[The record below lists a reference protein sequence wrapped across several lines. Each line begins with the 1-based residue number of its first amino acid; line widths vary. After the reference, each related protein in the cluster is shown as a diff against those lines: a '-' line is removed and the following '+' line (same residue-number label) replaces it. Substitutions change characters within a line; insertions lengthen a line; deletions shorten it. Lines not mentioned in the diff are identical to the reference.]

1 MLQCC
6 ASVGNNDAW
15 QLIDATK
22 DGKMREVKRQT
33 KFIKA
38 AGIIL
43 ALCCLFLMFSPVPGI
58 RAEGELRLSASQESV
73 LLEPGAAATLNV
85 NYSSDVSVK
94 IVNVTLNNQ
103 EAQSFTVQNVLSP
116 SINANTGGLL
126 GSINITAPSVYSTGN
141 LVVTATAE
149 NADSPGPVFS
159 AQLLIPVSVNLP
171 PPAETDPNSTAEG
184 ATLPAETIPSV
195 AEESSVPL
203 EVGSG
208 LTLSLKLNGIGDPV
222 TVNVSENR
230 PETIPD
236 GYSEVV
242 AEIQAQNV
250 LTYKKAGRLPLVYVS
265 LVADGPES
273 LYAVDAQG
281 GNAYRFY
288 PDIYTTIGGQSAIVT
303 SLTETAPTPDLVSQS
318 LDINGLTTSSW
329 VGEIKGEEYTVIRAE
344 VEGKTSDLY
353 RYEIAADGAVTLS
366 LFNYANI
373 INPPSPTPVPTT
385 APTQS
390 GEGTTTA
397 AKGESG
403 GAAVDWVF
411 WGLLLLFLALL
422 GGLVLLFLHN
432 RRKRQPMDYRLNA
445 KHYDLPSEAQ
455 RSRNSRAGYPAAGNP
470 QARKKGIQLRELRPN
485 DFDDVDRY
493 FSERR
498 EVPQRRNIDPAA
510 RSGVRKPRIEEF
522 KPQQSS
528 TERYAGSGSTG
539 GRRNS
544 VQSRGQEGRAR
555 DRNARERNPYRSY
568 YKPQS
573 DLDNYYGTSGGGR
586 SSSGSNHLQN
596 PPHIKRVTHDEVYF
610 DSGRESGK
618 PPYGKN

>member
-1 MLQCC
+1 MIE
-6 ASVGNNDAW
+6 G
-15 QLIDATK
+15 
-22 DGKMREVKRQT
+22 KRQS
-33 KFIKA
+33 KFAKS

-43 ALCCLFLMFSPVPGI
+43 ALCCLFLMFSPLPKVH
-58 RAEGELRLSASQESV
+58 AEGELRLSASHESV
-73 LLEPGAAATLNV
+73 LLEPGAAATINV
-85 NYSSDVSVK
+85 NYSSDVSVR

-159 AQLLIPVSVNLP
+159 AQLLIPVAVNLP
-171 PPAETDPNSTAEG
+171 PPGETDPNATAET
-184 ATLPAETIPSV
+184 AAVPAETIPSA
-195 AEESSVPL
+195 AEEAGLVL
-203 EVGSG
+203 EPGSG
-208 LTLSLKLNGIGDPV
+208 LTLSLKLNGVGNPV

-230 PETIPD
+230 PETVPD

-250 LTYKKAGRLPLVYVS
+250 ITYKKAGRLPLVYVS

-303 SLTETAPTPDLVSQS
+303 SITETAPTPDLVSQS

-353 RYEIAADGAVTLS
+353 RYETAADGSATLS

-390 GEGTTTA
+390 GESTTA
-397 AKGESG
+397 AAKAESG
-403 GAAVDWVF
+403 GSSVDWFF

-422 GGLVLLFLHN
+422 AGLALIFLYN

-445 KHYDLPSEAQ
+445 QHYDSPSTAQ
-455 RSRNSRAGYPAAGNP
+455 RSRNSRSGYPAASHP
-470 QARKKGIQLRELRPN
+470 QARKKGIQLRELTPN

-493 FSERR
+493 FAERR
-498 EVPQRRNIDPAA
+498 EQPQRRNIDPAA
-510 RSGVRKPRIEEF
+510 RSGVRKPRIEEY
-522 KPQQSS
+522 KPQQNA
-528 TERYAGSGSTG
+528 TERYANGGSSGS
-539 GRRNS
+539 RRNAAP
-544 VQSRGQEGRAR
+544 SRGQESRGRE
-555 DRNARERNPYRSY
+555 RNARERNPYRSY

-573 DLDNYYGTSGGGR
+573 DLDNYYGTSGRGR
-586 SSSGSNHLQN
+586 SNSGSPHSQN
-596 PPHIKRVTHDEVYF
+596 PPPIKRVTHDEVYF